1 MNIIE
6 PQSSGDAVEDVQM
19 RLVSLGLLTDADVTG
34 TFDEKTA
41 RAIAAF
47 RSSMNLPQGTTVDEK
62 VWNALVDA
70 SYRLG
75 DRTLFLRLPYFH
87 GNDVVE
93 LQKAL
98 GALGFTPGKEDGM
111 FGPHTEDALRKF
123 QLNLGLPSDG
133 IAGAYTYRA
142 LHNLHFSWEGKHPL
156 KLPVAMGFAR
166 ASEALERSSFCFFG
180 TCEFTRDVARRMAN
194 LATATNPQAHAVCAD
209 ELSVVPP
216 SDMILVHIV
225 LYDEPQP
232 CDIPQVSYDESLAP
246 EHFASHVEVA
256 LRAAA
261 QKQHKRIALVLP
273 GTCWMQAGEQRTAQH
288 YAISLLD
295 ALCAALCA

>member
-19 RLVSLGLLTDADVTG
+19 RLVSLGLLTDDNVTG
-34 TFDEKTA
+34 TFDETTA

-47 RSSMNLPQGTTVDEK
+47 RRSMHLPQGTTVDEK

-156 KLPVAMGFAR
+156 KMPVTMGFAR

-209 ELSVVPP
+209 ELSVAPP

-225 LYDEPQP
+225 LCDEPQSS
-232 CDIPQVSYDESLAP
+232 DIPQVSYDETLAP
-246 EHFASHVEVA
+246 ERFASHVEVA

-261 QKQHKRIALVLP
+261 QKQHKRVALVLP

>member
-19 RLVSLGLLTDADVTG
+19 RLVSLGLLTDDDVTG

-41 RAIAAF
+41 RAIATF
-47 RSSMNLPQGTTVDEK
+47 RSSMNLPQGTSVDEK

-98 GALGFTPGKEDGM
+98 GALGFTPGREDGM

-156 KLPVAMGFAR
+156 KMPVAMGFAR
-166 ASEALERSSFCFFG
+166 ASDALERSSFCFFG

-225 LYDEPQP
+225 LRDEPQP
-232 CDIPQVSYDESLAP
+232 CDIPQVSYDEALAP

>member
-19 RLVSLGLLTDADVTG
+19 RLVSLGLLTDDDVTG

-98 GALGFTPGKEDGM
+98 GALGFTPGREDGM

-156 KLPVAMGFAR
+156 KMPVAMGFAR
-166 ASEALERSSFCFFG
+166 ASDALERSSFCFFG

-225 LYDEPQP
+225 LCDEPQL
-232 CDIPQVSYDESLAP
+232 CDIPQVSYDEALAP

>member
-19 RLVSLGLLTDADVTG
+19 RLVSLGLLTDDNVTG
-34 TFDEKTA
+34 TFDETTA

-47 RSSMNLPQGTTVDEK
+47 RSSMHLPQGTTVDEK

-156 KLPVAMGFAR
+156 KMPVTMGFAR

-209 ELSVVPP
+209 ELSVAPP

-225 LYDEPQP
+225 LCDEPQP
-232 CDIPQVSYDESLAP
+232 SDIPQVSYDETLAP
-246 EHFASHVEVA
+246 ERFASHVEVA

-261 QKQHKRIALVLP
+261 QKQHKRVALVLP